1 MRRLVSPPAHLHRVG
16 FWGWLLGVNATIR
29 LLRTSDLRAAGQH
42 IERHAAES
50 GRDGDLV
57 FAPFSEFDREAYEAS
72 RYESWR
78 RAVDLPGWERCWG
91 AVVHDRIVGHLD
103 LTGGHLYSGL
113 HRARLGIG
121 VERGHRGHGIGSA
134 LLAAAIKWAKSEPDL
149 VWIDLSVFA
158 HNQGA
163 RRLYE
168 TLGFRETGRTSDAYH
183 VNGLSIDDVHM
194 TLRVG

>member
-1 MRRLVSPPAHLHRVG
+1 VTVS
-16 FWGWLLGVNATIR
+16 IR

-42 IERHAAES
+42 IERHAGES
-50 GRDGDLV
+50 GRDGDIV
-57 FAPFSEFDREAYEAS
+57 FAPFSEFDRDAYEAT

-91 AVVHDRIVGHLD
+91 ALLSDRIVGHLD

-121 VERGHRGHGIGSA
+121 VERSQRGKGLGSA
-134 LLAAAIKWAKSEPDL
+134 LLTAALRWVKSEPDL
-149 VWIDLSVFA
+149 AWIDLSVFE
-158 HNQGA
+158 HNVKA

-168 TLGFRETGRTSDAYH
+168 RLGFRETGRTPDAYR
-183 VNGLSIDDVHM
+183 VDKLSIDDVHM
-194 TLRVG
+194 TLKLR

>member
-1 MRRLVSPPAHLHRVG
+1 LRFCSE
-16 FWGWLLGVNATIR
+16 VNAVIR
-29 LLRTSDLRAAGQH
+29 LLRTADLRAAGQH

-50 GRDGDLV
+50 GRDGDIV

-91 AVVHDRIVGHLD
+91 AFSNDRMIGHLD

-121 VERGHRGHGIGSA
+121 VERNFRAHGIGNA
-134 LLAAAIKWAKSEPDL
+134 LLQAAIRWATVERDL
-149 VWIDLSVFA
+149 SWIDLSVFA
-158 HNQGA
+158 HNERA
-163 RRLYE
+163 RQLYRA
-168 TLGFRETGRTSDAYH
+168 LGFVEVGHTADAYR
-183 VNGLSIDDVHM
+183 VGNQSIDDVHM